1 MAEKKAPLTRSEMMA
16 RIRSAD
22 TKPELMLRKAL
33 HVYGFR
39 FRLHVRSLPGCPDIV
54 MRKHGSAVFVH
65 GCFWHGHDG
74 CRNFRMPK
82 TRSEFWSAKIKSNRD
97 RDSRAVEAL
106 LDAGWR
112 VLVVW
117 ECATRSICVDNLV
130 QIVAE
135 WLQGTETGAELGS
148 DGSTCPANFKLR
160 IMHKQ
165 ELLRWQI

>member
-1 MAEKKAPLTRSEMMA
+1 MA
-16 RIRSAD
+16 RIRSTD
-22 TKPELMLRKAL
+22 TKPEMILRRGL
-33 HVYGFR
+33 HAAGFR
-39 FRLHVRSLPGCPDIV
+39 YRLHVPGLPGKPDIV
-54 MRKHGSAVFVH
+54 LPKFRSVVFVH
-65 GCFWHGHDG
+65 GCFWHGHAD
-74 CRNFRMPK
+74 CKNFRVPK
-82 TRSEFWSAKIKSNRD
+82 TRPEFWTAKINANRD
-97 RDSRAVEAL
+97 RDDGAIGAL
-106 LDAGWR
+106 RNAGWR